1 MLSLDSGF
9 NRPQLDWVTAKDVLP
24 YSIAGTLILNP
35 TDIVGRI
42 GLTEGEPTITCH
54 LKSPRFVVLAVD
66 ESLAFSTDFLA
77 QAKSIMRDGNVL
89 VHHARNQG
97 FWSGCW
103 LVRAAKAGF
112 ASGSSHHLSSGGGIL
127 NLACRRTHNLD
138 QLLRKRQLSASC
150 DNNTAISEVAVS
162 IQ

>member
-9 NRPQLDWVTAKDVLP
+9 NRPQLDWVTAKVALP
-24 YSIAGTLILNP
+24 HSIARTLILNP
-35 TDIVGRI
+35 TEIVGRI
-42 GLTEGEPTITCH
+42 SLIEGERTITRRFR
-54 LKSPRFVVLAVD
+54 SPRFVVLAVD
-66 ESLAFSTDFLA
+66 ESLACSTDFLA

-97 FWSGCW
+97 CWSGCW

-112 ASGSSHHLSSGGGIL
+112 ASGSSHQLSSGGGIL

-150 DNNTAISEVAVS
+150 DNSTTISEVAVS
-162 IQ
+162 VQ